1 MNREEVC
8 AHIAELGVLPAVRT
22 GSREDGMY
30 AVTEVAQGGI
40 PIAELTLTIPG
51 ALDLIAELRSTR
63 PELVIGAGTVL
74 TVEDARDS
82 LDAGA
87 LFLSSPGLDLDIVE
101 QARKRNVA
109 IIPGALTP
117 TEVNMA
123 WKSGVDFVKVFPCA
137 PVGGAGYIR
146 ALKAPF
152 PHIHLIASGGVNQH
166 TAEEF
171 VLAGAAALGIGR
183 ELIPRA
189 AVEHRQTERIHELA
203 RRFLL
208 MVHHARAGRQ

>member
-1 MNREEVC
+1 MNREEVR
-8 AHIAELGVLPAVRT
+8 ARIVETGVLPAVRT
-22 GSREDGMY
+22 TSREDALY
-30 AVTEVAQGGI
+30 AVNEVARGGI

-51 ALDLIAELRSTR
+51 AVDLIAELRSER

-74 TVEDARDS
+74 TVEGALQC

-87 LFLSSPGLDLDIVE
+87 LFLSSPGLDLEIVE

-109 IIPGALTP
+109 VIPGALTP
-117 TEVNMA
+117 TEVNTA
-123 WKSGVDFVKVFPCA
+123 WKAGVDFVKVFPCA
-137 PVGGAGYIR
+137 PVGGATYIR
-146 ALKAPF
+146 AIKAPF
-152 PHIHLIASGGVNQH
+152 PHVDLIASGGVNQH
-166 TAEEF
+166 TAEDF

-208 MVHHARAGRQ
+208 MVHHARSRGQ

>member
-1 MNREEVC
+1 MNREEVR
-8 AHIAELGVLPAVRT
+8 ARIGGLGVLPAVRT
-22 GSREDGMY
+22 GSHEDARY
-30 AVTEVAQGGI
+30 AVDEVARGGI

-51 ALDLIAELRSTR
+51 AIDLIAELRRER

-74 TVEDARDS
+74 TNQAAIDCM
-82 LDAGA
+82 DAGA
-87 LFLSSPGLDLDIVE
+87 LFISSPGLDLEIVE
-101 QARKRNVA
+101 LARRRNVA
-109 IIPGALTP
+109 TIPGALTP
-117 TEVNMA
+117 TEVNLA
-123 WKSGVDFVKVFPCA
+123 RKAGVDFVKVFPCA
-137 PVGGAGYIR
+137 PVGGATYIR

-152 PHIHLIASGGVNQH
+152 PDVDLIASGGVNQH
-166 TAEEF
+166 TAEDF

-208 MVHHARAGRQ
+208 MVHNARLRMQ